1 VTSIRRADPADLDAL
16 AWLERAVFGHG
27 AWSPRSLEEELE
39 LDRHGRLL
47 LVAVDGGELVGYAA
61 LSHNDD
67 TADLLRVAVHPDR
80 RRLGVA
86 RRLCEEILASVD
98 AACTRVLL
106 EVAADNLP
114 ARALYTRLGFTE
126 IDRRRRYY
134 GGAVDAVV
142 MERVLL
148 AADVQQVRSAP
159 GGPDD
164 ETRPVEGPPSQ
175 GPRAEEGDAR

>member
-27 AWSPRSLEEELE
+27 AWSPRSLEEEFE
-39 LDRHGRLL
+39 LLGHGRLL
-47 LVAVDGGELVGYAA
+47 LVAVDGGQIVGYAA

-67 TADLLRVAVHPDR
+67 TADRLRVAVHPDR

-86 RRLCEEILASVD
+86 RRLCEEILARVD
-98 AACTRVLL
+98 VACTRVLL

-114 ARALYTRLGFTE
+114 ARALYSWLRFTE

-134 GGAVDAVV
+134 GGSVDAVV

-148 AADVQQVRSAP
+148 AADMQQVRSAP
-159 GGPDD
+159 RGPED
-164 ETRPVEGPPSQ
+164 ETGPVEGRHSPGPP
-175 GPRAEEGDAR
+175 AEEGDVR